1 MAVKFISENHK
12 YESIDTNESITW
24 TSVTSFISQFKAK
37 FDAEK
42 AAEKASKNSKSKWYK
57 VPPEK
62 IKEIWETETKRAIT
76 LGSWYHDQ
84 REKDTLSVNT
94 IQREGLNLPVIS
106 PLYDG
111 IIKIAPDQRLTPGIY
126 PEHLV
131 YLKSAGIC
139 GQIDRLEVV
148 NNFVNID
155 DYKTN
160 KEIKKESY
168 VNWEGISQ
176 KMLSPIDHLDDC
188 NFYHYSLQ
196 LSLYMYIVIKHNPR
210 LKPGKMTLK
219 HIIFEEEAKDNFGY
233 PILKFDQN
241 GDPIVKE
248 VVSYEIPYLKKEVID
263 MINYKNN

>member
-1 MAVKFISENHK
+1 MAVKFTSDNHK
-12 YESIDTNESITW
+12 YESIDNSDHTAW
-24 TSVTSFISQFKAK
+24 TSVTSYIGNFKAK
-37 FDAEK
+37 FDAQK
-42 AAEKASKNSKSKWYK
+42 AAEKASKNSKSKWYGIP
-57 VPPEK
+57 VEK
-62 IKEIWETETKRAIT
+62 IKEKWESETHRAIT

-84 REKDTLSVNT
+84 REKDTLSLNT
-94 IQREGLNLPVIS
+94 IQREGLNLPIIS

-111 IIKIAPDQRLTPGIY
+111 VVKIAPEQRLVPGIY

-148 NNFVNID
+148 NGYVNIE

-176 KMLSPIDHLDDC
+176 KMLAPVDHLDDC
-188 NFYHYSLQ
+188 NFNHYSLQ
-196 LSLYMYIVIKHNPR
+196 LSFYMYIVIKHNPR

-219 HIIFEEEAKDNFGY
+219 HVIFEQESLDEFGY
-233 PILKFDQN
+233 PVLKFDQS
-241 GDPIVKE
+241 GEPIVKE
-248 VVSYEIPYLKKEVID
+248 VVTYEIPYLKKEVID
-263 MINYKNN
+263 MINYKF